1 MCSGQLCFQSET
13 WTLMPK
19 IGLISGIYEMKD
31 YLLKG
36 LMLVHINTNNFE
48 SLNVYVQSKAKVILF
63 KLNKKIS
70 SVLKKSWC
78 KINF

>member
-1 MCSGQLCFQSET
+1 
-13 WTLMPK
+13 
-19 IGLISGIYEMKD
+19 MKD

-70 SVLKKSWC
+70 SVLKKS
-78 KINF
+78 